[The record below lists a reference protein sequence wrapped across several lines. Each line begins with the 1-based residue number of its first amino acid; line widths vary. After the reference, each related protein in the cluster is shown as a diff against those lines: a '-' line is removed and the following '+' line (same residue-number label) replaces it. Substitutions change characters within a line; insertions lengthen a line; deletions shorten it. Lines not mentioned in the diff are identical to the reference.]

1 MLTARAVAEWAGRT
15 VQDPYG
21 ETLGQIVGAMFDR
34 ATGAPEWLIV
44 AAGGSDGSGALVPVA
59 GACPTG
65 KRIRV
70 VATAERVRSAPQAKH
85 GEDLDVER
93 KRRAAEHY
101 GLKLDTAASPTGQ
114 LRRREAMQAP
124 AVAEPAAPAPL
135 ARASPEQRRR
145 VVEGLRAAH
154 AIEQASLKL
163 LAAMR
168 WRLEDQALVHA
179 VALHHKETN
188 RHAERVR
195 ERLYELEETR
205 MRPFDWAG
213 KTLAY
218 LKAQAGRRRT
228 HPDPHDLRDAH
239 AFEQRE
245 ISAYEELER
254 LALGAGDERTAKL
267 CRDIR
272 ADELA
277 MAIAIERSRLWAQPG
292 PKQGKPS
299 PFSAPEEL
307 AEIAPKS

>member
-1 MLTARAVAEWAGRT
+1 MLTARAVSEWVGRT

-21 ETLGQIVGAMFDR
+21 ESLGQIVGAMFDR

-44 AAGGSDGSGALVPVA
+44 TEGGSDSSGALVPVG
-59 GACPTG
+59 GASPTG

-70 VATAERVRSAPQAKH
+70 VATSEQVRSAPQVKLR
-85 GEDLDVER
+85 EELDVER
-93 KRRAAEHY
+93 KRHAAVHY
-101 GLKLDTAASPTGQ
+101 GLQLDASASPTGQ
-114 LRRREAMQAP
+114 LRRQEAMKAST
-124 AVAEPAAPAPL
+124 VAEPATPAAL
-135 ARASPEQRRR
+135 RRASPEQRKRI
-145 VVEGLRAAH
+145 VEGLRAAH
-154 AIEQASLKL
+154 AMEQASLKL

-179 VALHHKETN
+179 VALHHKVTN

-195 ERLYELEETR
+195 ERLYELEQTR

-218 LKAQAGRRRT
+218 VKAQAGRRRSD
-228 HPDPHDLRDAH
+228 PDPHDLRDAH
-239 AFEQRE
+239 TFEQRE
-245 ISAYEELER
+245 IAAYERLER

-277 MAIAIERSRLWAQPG
+277 MAIAIEHSRLWA
-292 PKQGKPS
+292 S
-299 PFSAPEEL
+299 RS
-307 AEIAPKS
+307 